1 MDVNSFLESIAGAEL
16 SFSFSAS
23 EISAGRP
30 PEKMD
35 ALFHLPLLA
44 LATMVIARNK
54 KSFPTSSLGR
64 VVAQLLIEH
73 FNALHQ
79 APHGLETS
87 ITLRR
92 RCAEALAFL
101 EAAGLTD
108 ISSDRQRLITLSQNG
123 KSHLDRAAQ
132 NETDLGLLVRQL
144 RISQQRVIARYG
156 DER

>member
-1 MDVNSFLESIAGAEL
+1 MDVNSFLEGIAGAEL
-16 SFSFSAS
+16 KFSFSAS
-23 EISAGRP
+23 EISIGRP

-54 KSFPTSSLGR
+54 SFPTSSLGR

-73 FNALHQ
+73 LNALHQ

-92 RCAEALAFL
+92 RCADALAFL

-108 ISSDRQRLITLSQNG
+108 ISPDRQRLVTLSRNG
-123 KSHLDRAAQ
+123 KTHLDRAAQ
-132 NETDLGLLVRQL
+132 HETDLGLLVRQL
-144 RISQQRVIARYG
+144 RISQHRVIARYG

>member
-101 EAAGLTD
+101 EAAGL
-108 ISSDRQRLITLSQNG
+108 RRLGGSGI
-123 KSHLDRAAQ
+123 RALLTR
-132 NETDLGLLVRQL
+132 ELG
-144 RISQQRVIARYG
+144 
-156 DER
+156 